1 MKERRKPLSW
11 LWAGILIAILNTIVF
26 NAYVSERPIG
36 ASTAYPY
43 LAGLLAGL
51 KETAYMKEIAKS
63 GSWEVYFLLGA
74 LVGSFLTAFICGDF
88 KIRLIPE
95 RWKEAKG
102 DSVGLRIFW
111 AFIGGFLLLLGARL
125 AGGCTSGHV
134 LSGGMQLGVSSLVFG
149 AVAIMFFLITGKLFY
164 GWNKHD

>member
-51 KETAYMKEIAKS
+51 REAVYMKEIAKS

-74 LVGSFLTAFICGDF
+74 LVGSFLTAFIWGDF

-95 RWKEAKG
+95 RWKEVKG

>member
-1 MKERRKPLSW
+1 MKEKRKPLSW

-43 LAGLLAGL
+43 LAGLLAGF
-51 KETAYMKEIAKS
+51 KEAVYMKEIAKS
-63 GSWEVYFLLGA
+63 GSWELYFLLGT
-74 LVGSFLTAFICGDF
+74 LVGSFLTAFIWGDF

-95 RWKEAKG
+95 RWKEVKG
-102 DSVGLRIFW
+102 DSVNLRIFW

-134 LSGGMQLGVSSLVFG
+134 LSGGMQLGVSSLIFG
-149 AVAIMFFLITGKLFY
+149 AVAITSFLMTGKLFY
-164 GWNKHD
+164 GRNKHD